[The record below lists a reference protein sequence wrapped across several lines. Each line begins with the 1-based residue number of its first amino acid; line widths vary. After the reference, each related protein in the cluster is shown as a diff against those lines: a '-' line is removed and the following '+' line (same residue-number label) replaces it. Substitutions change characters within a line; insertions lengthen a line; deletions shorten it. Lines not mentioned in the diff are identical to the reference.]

1 MATTGQCASK
11 AAVTSEEVIGSPLM
25 GSSPVKDYH
34 RKGARKTRAPF
45 LKTQAEAFNVMKD

>member
-34 RKGARKTRAPF
+34 RKGARKIRAPF